1 MHTNE
6 ETTITLAI
14 IAAGVLGVILLY
26 FLFTM
31 IRQQKKT
38 RQLHLDNI
46 QAEIRALE
54 RERQRIA
61 SDLHD
66 DLGPLLSA
74 VKFKINAVDAPG
86 EGDKELIE
94 KASQHIDESISRIR
108 EISFDLMPSALN
120 RKGLIAAIEELIPKT
135 EKIFP
140 IKIHFKHSG
149 DINLKPELMINI
161 YRMVLE
167 VIQNT
172 IKHSN
177 ASVLFLN
184 LAMEEK
190 KIDFKSED
198 NGVGFNLEEIKQKSN
213 GLGLKNLFSRAEVMQ
228 GELSIDTRPGKGV
241 SYHLIAPIK

>member
-1 MHTNE
+1 MDTKE
-6 ETTITLAI
+6 ENIYTLI
-14 IAAGVLGVILLY
+14 LIAAVVLAVILGY
-26 FLFTM
+26 FIFNI
-31 IRQQKKT
+31 IRQQKRT

-74 VKFKINAVDAPG
+74 VKFKINAVDIAG
-86 EGDKELIE
+86 EADRELME
-94 KASQHIDESISRIR
+94 TANRHIDDSISRIR

-140 IKIHFKHSG
+140 IKIHFTHSG
-149 DINLKPELMINI
+149 SAALKPELMINL
-161 YRMVLE
+161 YRMILE

-172 IKHSN
+172 IKHAN

-184 LAMEEK
+184 LSMDEK
-190 KIDFKSED
+190 KIDLKSED
-198 NGVGFNLEEIKQKSN
+198 NGIGFDLEEAKENSK
-213 GLGLKNLFSRAEVMQ
+213 GLGLKNLYSRAEVMQ
-228 GELSIDTRPGKGV
+228 GELMIEAVPGKGV
-241 SYHLIAPIK
+241 SYHLVAPVK

>member
-1 MHTNE
+1 MDTKE
-6 ETTITLAI
+6 EAI
-14 IAAGVLGVILLY
+14 YALILIAAGVLGVILVY
-26 FLFTM
+26 FIIM
-31 IRQQKKT
+31 IIRQQKRT

-74 VKFKINAVDAPG
+74 VKFKINAVDTPDSA
-86 EGDKELIE
+86 DKELIE
-94 KASQHIDESISRIR
+94 KANQHIDDSISRIR

-120 RKGLIAAIEELIPKT
+120 RKGLIAAIDELIPKT

-140 IKIHFKHSG
+140 IKIHFTHSG
-149 DINLKPELMINI
+149 SAALKPELMINL
-161 YRMVLE
+161 YRMILE

-172 IKHSN
+172 IKHAH

-184 LAMEEK
+184 LAMDDK
-190 KIDFKSED
+190 KVDLKSED
-198 NGVGFNLEEIKQKSN
+198 NGVGFDLEQVKGNSK
-213 GLGLKNLFSRAEVMQ
+213 GLGLKNLYSRAEVMQ
-228 GELSIDTRPGKGV
+228 GELIIEAVPGKGV
-241 SYHLIAPIK
+241 SYHLVAPIR

>member
-1 MHTNE
+1 MDTKE
-6 ETTITLAI
+6 ENIYALI
-14 IAAGVLGVILLY
+14 LIAAVVLAVILGY
-26 FLFTM
+26 FIFTI

-61 SDLHD
+61 ADLHD
-66 DLGPLLSA
+66 ELGPLLSA
-74 VKFKINAVDAPG
+74 VKFKINAVDIPG
-86 EGDKELIE
+86 EDDKELIE
-94 KASQHIDESISRIR
+94 KASQHIDDSITRIR

-149 DINLKPELMINI
+149 DAKLKPELMINI

-167 VIQNT
+167 IIQNT
-172 IKHSN
+172 IKHSH
-177 ASVLFLN
+177 ASVLFLH
-184 LAMEEK
+184 LAMDEK
-190 KIDFKSED
+190 KIDLKSED
-198 NGVGFNLEEIKQKSN
+198 NGVGFDLEEVKQHSS
-213 GLGLKNLFSRAEVMQ
+213 GLGLKNLYSRAEVMQ
-228 GELSIDTRPGKGV
+228 GELNIEARPGKGV

>member
-1 MHTNE
+1 MDTKE
-6 ETTITLAI
+6 ESIYALIITAAVLLA
-14 IAAGVLGVILLY
+14 VILGY
-26 FLFTM
+26 FIFTI

-46 QAEIRALE
+46 RAEIRALE

-74 VKFKINAVDAPG
+74 VKFKINAVDTPG
-86 EGDKELIE
+86 EDDKQLIE
-94 KASQHIDESISRIR
+94 KASQHIDESITRIR

-140 IKIHFKHSG
+140 IKIHFTHSG
-149 DINLKPELMINI
+149 SASLKPELMINL
-161 YRMVLE
+161 YRMILE

-172 IKHSN
+172 IKHAN
-177 ASVLFLN
+177 ASALFLN
-184 LAMEEK
+184 LVMDDK
-190 KIDFKSED
+190 RVDLTSED
-198 NGVGFNLEEIKQKSN
+198 NGVGFDLEAVKERSN
-213 GLGLKNLFSRAEVMQ
+213 GLGLKNLFSRAEVMK
-228 GELSIDTRPGKGV
+228 GELTIDARPGKGV
-241 SYHLIAPIK
+241 SYHLIAPIR